1 MKKFNY
7 KSYLAEFFGTFM
19 LTFFGCAT
27 ACTVGTSVE
36 GGYFMT
42 ALAFGAVLAVLCFVI
57 GPVSGCHVNPAVTL
71 AMFINKKISAADAG
85 LYALSQFIGGI
96 AGGALLSLFFK
107 PNKGL
112 GANGASDD
120 GIIIS
125 LLIEVILT
133 AFFVLCVLG
142 ATSDKKNSSVAPVA
156 VGASL
161 TLVHII
167 GIHFTGTSVNPA
179 RSLGPAI
186 FSQAGHIADVW
197 IFIIAPLVGAVIA
210 AFLWKFFKTTK
221 D

>member
-1 MKKFNY
+1 MKKLNY

-42 ALAFGAVLAVLCFVI
+42 ALSFGAVLAVLCFII

-85 LYALSQFIGGI
+85 LYAVSQFIGAI
-96 AGGALLSLFFK
+96 AAGALLSVFFK
-107 PNKGL
+107 PSKGL
-112 GANGASDD
+112 GANGASDA

-125 LLIEVILT
+125 ILIEIILT

-142 ATSDKKNSSVAPVA
+142 ATSDKKNSSVAPIA
-156 VGASL
+156 VGLSL
-161 TLVHII
+161 TLVHIV

-186 FSQAGHIADVW
+186 FSQAGQIADIW
-197 IFIIAPLVGAVIA
+197 IFITAPFVGAVIA
-210 AFLWKFFKTTK
+210 AFLWKIFRTSN